1 MGTQS
6 PGSPLKSM
14 RFPASPRR
22 RMALDTSPGAK
33 KTPVRS
39 GLGREPTTPVGNES
53 MEEKT
58 TPTPTR
64 PGPSKHASPG
74 IKPIGPGADATTP
87 RFAQPTTSSLSAKID
102 ALTPH
107 HRNILSP
114 IKKRVGSY
122 TGPQGSVGDGTPGP
136 SLLGG
141 TARKRVG
148 LFALAKRNVTAEK
161 DMTRDLQAVEDK
173 DLLSRQE
180 KTTPS
185 LPDMTPDE
193 IGDSTVTQAR
203 PSEPQAQAGD
213 ETIMDSGT
221 AQEPGPEE
229 TPEAGNIVE
238 GIDVESV
245 DVKKGIVSPG
255 MSVGEKYHGLI
266 PDSLHG
272 RAQAT
277 VWAVVPEV
285 LKSEE
290 ASPEALASQKLDPR
304 RTM

>member
-1 MGTQS
+1 M
-6 PGSPLKSM
+6 
-14 RFPASPRR
+14 
-22 RMALDTSPGAK
+22 
-33 KTPVRS
+33 
-39 GLGREPTTPVGNES
+39 
-53 MEEKT
+53 
-58 TPTPTR
+58 
-64 PGPSKHASPG
+64 
-74 IKPIGPGADATTP
+74 
-87 RFAQPTTSSLSAKID
+87 
-102 ALTPH
+102 
-107 HRNILSP
+107 
-114 IKKRVGSY
+114 
-122 TGPQGSVGDGTPGP
+122 
-136 SLLGG
+136 
-141 TARKRVG
+141 G

-203 PSEPQAQAGD
+203 PPEPQAQAGD